1 MVLSCSKKFIGIIKR
16 DNIEVIFIVWIVF
29 ILLGQ
34 KSKFESHKKACE
46 NKDFFNVKMN
56 SDDAKILE
64 FNQCQTSGKAP
75 FIIYAD
81 IKCIIEKI
89 DGCKINLE
97 NSSTAKVIEYIQSG
111 FSMSAVSSLRNI
123 NKHEVYRSKDCIKKF
138 CEFLIEHEMK
148 VTNFKKKK
156 MKLLL
161 KENQQSYKNAK
172 ICYICNRKFE
182 NKYLKNKKYL
192 KVRDHC
198 DFTGEYRGTSHS
210 IYNLKYSV
218 PKKFL

>member
-1 MVLSCSKKFIGIIKR
+1 M
-16 DNIEVIFIVWIVF
+16 
-29 ILLGQ
+29 
-34 KSKFESHKKACE
+34 
-46 NKDFFNVKMN
+46 
-56 SDDAKILE
+56 DAKLIL
-64 FNQCQTSGKAP
+64 K
-75 FIIYAD
+75 
-81 IKCIIEKI
+81 
-89 DGCKINLE
+89 

>member
-1 MVLSCSKKFIGIIKR
+1 
-16 DNIEVIFIVWIVF
+16 
-29 ILLGQ
+29 
-34 KSKFESHKKACE
+34 
-46 NKDFFNVKMN
+46 MN
-56 SDDAKILE
+56 SDDTKILE

-97 NSSTAKVIEYIQSG
+97 NSSTAKVIKYIQSG

-123 NKHEVYRSKDCIKKF
+123 NKHEVYRSKDFIKKF

-161 KENQQSYKNAK
+161 KENLIFKKN
-172 ICYICNRKFE
+172 IE
-182 NKYLKNKKYL
+182 NKYLKNKKI
-192 KVRDHC
+192 
-198 DFTGEYRGTSHS
+198 S
-210 IYNLKYSV
+210 
-218 PKKFL
+218 